1 MLRKED
7 GTSRGFGFVT
17 FRDEISVE
25 KCLVMQ
31 HSLNGKTVELK
42 RAVKKEEMAGGG
54 MYGDGSYGGAG
65 GGFGGGGYGGG
76 GGVGPMRGGGGGTR
90 QNDWL
95 CPVDT
100 CRNKN
105 FGWREACNRCQVGA
119 GCLVRE

>member
-1 MLRKED
+1 
-7 GTSRGFGFVT
+7 
-17 FRDEISVE
+17 
-25 KCLVMQ
+25 MQ

-42 RAVKKEEMAGGG
+42 RAVKKEEMGGGG
-54 MYGDGSYGGAG
+54 MYGDAG
-65 GGFGGGGYGGG
+65 YGGGGYGGGGYGG

-105 FGWREACNRCQVGA
+105 FGWREACNRCQVRGGRRTA
-119 GCLVRE
+119 VRTCLPGCSWPVHSSGHLAWSCWRFRSER